1 MILANELRVG
11 LVDSDEG
18 IRAGRRMVL
27 ESSGRI
33 NITFESASA
42 QDVIDRF
49 ADYLLDVLIIDQR
62 LRGLSGVEVCQK
74 ISEIKLLESIDT
86 RLLVTA
92 PYGSGQLEYS
102 ALSSGAASV
111 VTQEQGS
118 SALLE
123 TVLSLGARKRQYS
136 MAEIR
141 QLAADSLPKVKRDHA
156 LESHL
161 AEFEIRERSILQ
173 AVVNGLS
180 VSKVASAFDVASY
193 RVRKLVEASLSSLGL
208 VTLEQLQL
216 RYLTA
221 GLVDD
226 I

>member
-1 MILANELRVG
+1 
-11 LVDSDEG
+11 
-18 IRAGRRMVL
+18 
-27 ESSGRI
+27 
-33 NITFESASA
+33 
-42 QDVIDRF
+42 
-49 ADYLLDVLIIDQR
+49 
-62 LRGLSGVEVCQK
+62 
-74 ISEIKLLESIDT
+74 
-86 RLLVTA
+86 
-92 PYGSGQLEYS
+92 
-102 ALSSGAASV
+102 
-111 VTQEQGS
+111 
-118 SALLE
+118 
-123 TVLSLGARKRQYS
+123 